1 MKNFLP
7 KPRKKQ
13 MIYEDNRLYVCLANF
28 PITKGHL
35 IVAWKKRVTD
45 LSLLDKKDYQYLMG
59 IVDRTRNALIKS
71 LKVKKVYL
79 IYMDEI
85 NQVHWHLV
93 PRYDEKGFNMLNH
106 SPKKLKDFGLVETIK
121 KTL

>member
-106 SPKKLKDFGLVETIK
+106 SPKKLKDFGLV
-121 KTL
+121 